1 MDKRSGE
8 ESMKVDFSKI
18 IPKYPE
24 VFTCTHCGR
33 TVKQSQSDTQRKGWP
48 VCHQMTMKELLL
60 DNGGNGK

>member
-1 MDKRSGE
+1 
-8 ESMKVDFSKI
+8 MKVDFSKI

-33 TVKQSQSDTQRKGWP
+33 TVKQSQSDTQRNGWP
-48 VCHQMTMKELLL
+48 VCHQMTMDELLL